1 MEAGVCV
8 IVGGARLEGFN
19 DRGVSYVLDI
29 TAFKNVQKELEK
41 RARELSQSNEELEQ
55 FAYIAS
61 HDLQEPLRT
70 MAGFANLLEKKYK
83 HKLDQ
88 DAVEF
93 IEFIVDAAERMKRL
107 ITNLLEYSR
116 ITSKPSTHE
125 TVHIE
130 DVIAKVLYQ
139 LQAKIRQQDI
149 EIIYDPLPVLT
160 ANPAH
165 MNQLFHHLLSNAI
178 KFRDEKPLLI
188 KITAREHP
196 SHWLFEV
203 SDTGIGIDM
212 AYATRIFQVF
222 QRLHARGQIRRHR
235 YWTGGLQKNSRKT
248 WRRNLGRICTHRR
261 LHIFLYPTEVKAI
274 QQLRSPFQMGTCK
287 R

>member
-1 MEAGVCV
+1 VCV

-222 QRLHARGQIRRHR
+222 QRLHARDKYEG
-235 YWTGGLQKNSRKT
+235 TGIGLAVCKKIVEKHGGEIWVESVPTEGSTFFFTLQK
-248 WRRNLGRICTHRR
+248 
-261 LHIFLYPTEVKAI
+261 
-274 QQLRSPFQMGTCK
+274 
-287 R
+287 